1 MSPPVPLGREVRDWV
16 LVPLTLTI
24 GLMMVM
30 RQYAMVSSVGGSCG
44 CLPTLGAPS
53 DAGAGT
59 QGWWAVCVRGPCPPA
74 RATETRPQRE
84 CFPPISNAPFSPLSR
99 PCAHPLPP
107 LSQTLLAA
115 PSISSTKA
123 DLKEVRERTALARS
137 ALTRGAGAWIGTP
150 GLAARKAF
158 LAAPGSGVF
167 SSKPVT
173 KSAHEAMMTNPDAVT
188 GMLKQSLGGIV
199 PQVAMGTFV
208 STFFSGFILGRA
220 PLSLPPSFRA
230 MLQRGVDL
238 PGLDVSYFTSLSF
251 YILLL
256 FGLRGVFTL
265 LFADAAL
272 DEAALQRAAMTGGFG
287 GGSGAAGPP
296 PDMAKAFE
304 GEKAALGLYAPV
316 CRLEAAGGAGSGGGG
331 GGSRG
336 RAATGPVGAAAAAAA
351 VLRARLG
358 RRA

>member
-1 MSPPVPLGREVRDWV
+1 LWFGWPLGR
-16 LVPLTLTI
+16 
-24 GLMMVM
+24 G
-30 RQYAMVSSVGGSCG
+30 
-44 CLPTLGAPS
+44 
-53 DAGAGT
+53 GAGW
-59 QGWWAVCVRGPCPPA
+59 GSWPGPFFFFFFFFFF
-74 RATETRPQRE
+74 
-84 CFPPISNAPFSPLSR
+84 FPLPLSR
-99 PCAHPLPP
+99 LRPRLDPP
-107 LSQTLLAA
+107 LQTLLAA
-115 PSISSTKA
+115 PASSSTSKA

-137 ALTRGAGAWIGTP
+137 ALTRNAGAWIGTP

-158 LAAPGSGVF
+158 LGAPATGVF
-167 SSKPVT
+167 ATKPVT

-199 PQVAMGTFV
+199 PQIAMGTFV

-272 DEAALQRAAMTGGFG
+272 DEGALQRQAMSGGFG
-287 GGSGAAGPP
+287 GGGPASGGGAP
-296 PDMAKAFE
+296 PDMGKAFE
-304 GEKAALGLYAPV
+304 AEKAALALFAPP
-316 CRLEAAGGAGSGGGG
+316 CRLEAGGGG
-331 GGSRG
+331 GGGGGG
-336 RAATGPVGAAAAAAA
+336 RAAAAGPAGANAAAAA

-358 RRA
+358 R

>member
-1 MSPPVPLGREVRDWV
+1 MAPPVPLGREVRDWV

-24 GLMMVM
+24 ALMMVM
-30 RQYAMVSSVGGSCG
+30 RQYAMVSVDVLFLFFRRCIGFSSPAH
-44 CLPTLGAPS
+44 CLPAP
-53 DAGAGT
+53 
-59 QGWWAVCVRGPCPPA
+59 PL
-74 RATETRPQRE
+74 TRP
-84 CFPPISNAPFSPLSR
+84 PPSSQT
-99 PCAHPLPP
+99 LP
-107 LSQTLLAA
+107 QTLLAA
-115 PSISSTKA
+115 PSSTPGQKA
-123 DLKEVRERTALARS
+123 DLKEVRERTALARA
-137 ALTRGAGAWIGTP
+137 ALLRGAGAWIGAP

-158 LAAPGSGVF
+158 FTAPSTGLLTK
-167 SSKPVT
+167 KPVT

-220 PLSLPPSFRA
+220 PVPLPPSFRA

-287 GGSGAAGPP
+287 GGGSGGAGPP
-296 PDMAKAFE
+296 PDMGKAFE
-304 GEKAALGLYAPV
+304 AEKAALALFEPAS
-316 CRLEAAGGAGSGGGG
+316 RLEAGGGGGARANGGSGGGG
-331 GGSRG
+331 APALTGSN
-336 RAATGPVGAAAAAAA
+336 AAAAA
-351 VLRARLG
+351 VLRARL
-358 RRA
+358 RRAPVL

>member
-1 MSPPVPLGREVRDWV
+1 
-16 LVPLTLTI
+16 
-24 GLMMVM
+24 M
-30 RQYAMVSSVGGSCG
+30 R
-44 CLPTLGAPS
+44 TH
-53 DAGAGT
+53 
-59 QGWWAVCVRGPCPPA
+59 
-74 RATETRPQRE
+74 RA
-84 CFPPISNAPFSPLSR
+84 FSFFFFFSPSLTPSARR
-99 PCAHPLPP
+99 PPRHPT
-107 LSQTLLAA
+107 QTLLAA
-115 PSISSTKA
+115 PASSSAKA

-137 ALTRGAGAWIGTP
+137 ALTRNAGAWIGAP

-158 LAAPGSGVF
+158 LAAPATGVF
-167 SSKPVT
+167 ATKPVT

-199 PQVAMGTFV
+199 PQIAMGTFV

-265 LFADAAL
+265 LFADGAL

-287 GGSGAAGPP
+287 GGGAAGGAGGGGAP

-304 GEKAALGLYAPV
+304 AEKAALALFAPA
-316 CRLEAAGGAGSGGGG
+316 CRLEAGSGGGG
-331 GGSRG
+331 GRS
-336 RAATGPVGAAAAAAA
+336 AAAASGPAGANAAAAA

-358 RRA
+358 R